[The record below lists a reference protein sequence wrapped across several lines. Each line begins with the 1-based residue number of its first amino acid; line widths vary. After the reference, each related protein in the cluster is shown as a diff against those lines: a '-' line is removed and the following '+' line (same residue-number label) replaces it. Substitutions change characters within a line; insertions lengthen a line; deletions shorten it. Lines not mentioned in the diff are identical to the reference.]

1 MRLEGRI
8 YAGDEGGAKL
18 FRVTAHIEGKAKRG
32 KVMHIVTGSWG
43 SAAFMATHMLP
54 STGMKSICF
63 EEIKLP
69 EESVCGNFIGPSS

>member
-1 MRLEGRI
+1 MQLEGRI
-8 YAGDEGGAKL
+8 YAGDDNGAKL

-54 STGMKSICF
+54 AAGVESICF

-69 EESVCGNFIGPSS
+69 KETICGEFIA